1 MLKALSVLTK
11 GSFNFWHVDDD
22 DGGGDDEDG
31 GDDDDGVD
39 YHDDGAP
46 MHEAVGNLL
55 KALSM
60 LTQGSFKFQHQ
71 VVTHCV
77 EVAQLFKLLPRLVA
91 ALPHMLWCGFF
102 FFKADHHVEEQMSC
116 RIS

>member
-1 MLKALSVLTK
+1 MLTK

-22 DGGGDDEDG
+22 DGGDDEDG
-31 GDDDDGVD
+31 GDDDDGD

-55 KALSM
+55 KALSV
-60 LTQGSFKFQHQ
+60 LTQGSFEFQHQ

-77 EVAQLFKLLPRLVA
+77 AVAQLFKPLPRLVA
-91 ALPHMLWCGFF
+91 DLPHTLFSTTYILKPITML
-102 FFKADHHVEEQMSC
+102 KNK
-116 RIS
+116 